1 MNYIYLGDRF
11 TASELKNKPCTAVK
25 KPNSKCIRGKNSNM
39 LVEIN
44 GIKTV
49 ILGRRLRKI

>member
-11 TASELKNKPCTAVK
+11 TDLSLKNQPCTAVK
-25 KPNSKCIRGKNSNM
+25 KPNGKCIRGRNSNM

-44 GIKTV
+44 GVKTV
-49 ILGRRLRKI
+49 ILGRRLKKL